1 MNNISLFL
9 SHHQI
14 QLVKEC
20 HRRKFCFWLAL
31 LCLLLCSSSM
41 KESIVH
47 ICMTSPPMAT
57 TVRRR

>member
-31 LCLLLCSSSM
+31 LCLLLCSSSSM

-47 ICMTSPPMAT
+47 ICMTSPSA
-57 TVRRR
+57 